1 MNVGKSFKSW
11 QISGFMRSGEVQIL
25 MYSSSISWVVYV
37 GAGRGLN
44 ISSNSWRGVLGLEE
58 SSMVSVREVDRG
70 MVLERGEDE

>member
-25 MYSSSISWVVYV
+25 MYSSSISWVLYV

-70 MVLERGEDE
+70 IVLERGEDE